1 MSARGLKIAASL
13 AMIMMVAISVPI
25 LADINEPRDYSE
37 GMLIDFG
44 RYDGVWVPMEKE
56 EKTIAEA
63 LDQSCTAKGYAVIKD
78 VNGIPESINGITNNS
93 VRTWT
98 IWTTPKGSG
107 VWEKQNGSPEDLY
120 MKDFG
125 FVTFAFSYEGYTP
138 LSCVDAEGR
147 CIFNDGTL
155 YRTITLAPSC
165 TEMYYAIHGIGGLV
179 GTDLYS
185 NYPAAITDMRG
196 SGRIAAIGGY
206 TNPSYEK
213 VLGQR
218 PDIVIGEAD
227 IGGHL
232 DVAKRLRS
240 TNVVT
245 LMLPESDSTD
255 AICRNIWAIG
265 QATGNPE
272 NAKVVTDN
280 ITEQLDNILSGIKN
294 TVKKDVLLA
303 LGILPSAFTSG
314 DNTYMDDAT
323 QYARGTNI
331 FGEENLGWF
340 PSSAEEVK
348 DRNPQVIIIV
358 SESRVT
364 TQAEYDEKMEWIK
377 SNNPQWA
384 GTDAFKNGEV
394 YFFSGQAADVLS
406 RPGPRVCQAAELLAN
421 ALHPERFS
429 NPIPKYVSDDY
440 KDYLTVS
447 AGW

>member
-1 MSARGLKIAASL
+1 MSARGLKTAASL
-13 AMIMMVAISVPI
+13 AIIMLVAISVPV

-44 RYDGVWVPMEKE
+44 RYDGVWIPAEKGD
-56 EKTIAEA
+56 KTIAEV
-63 LDQSCTAKGYAVIKD
+63 LDYSCTAKGYAVVKD
-78 VNGIPESINGITNNS
+78 SSGIPESINGVSNNS

-98 IWTTPKGSG
+98 LWTTPKDSG
-107 VWEKQNGSPEDLY
+107 VWEKQNGLPENLY

-138 LSCVDAEGR
+138 LPCVDAEGR

-155 YRTITLAPSC
+155 LRAITLAPSC
-165 TEMYYAIHGIGGLV
+165 TEMYYAIHGVGGLV

-185 NYPAAITDMRG
+185 NYPVSISDMRE
-196 SGRIAAIGGY
+196 SGRVAAIGGY

-213 VLGQR
+213 VLGQS
-218 PDIVIGEAD
+218 PDIVIGEAS

-240 TNVVT
+240 TNVST
-245 LMLPESDSTD
+245 LMLPESDSMD
-255 AICRNIWAIG
+255 AICRNIWTIG

-272 NAKVVTDN
+272 NAKAVTN
-280 ITEQLDNILSGIKN
+280 SITAQLDSILSGIKN
-294 TVKKDVLLA
+294 TVRKDVLLA
-303 LGILPSAFTSG
+303 LGMLPSAFTSG

-323 QYARGTNI
+323 KYARGTNI

-348 DRNPQVIIIV
+348 DRNPQVIMIV
-358 SESRVT
+358 SESAVT
-364 TQAEYDEKMEWIK
+364 TQAEYDEKMEWIRN
-377 SNNPQWA
+377 NNPQWA

-406 RPGPRVCQAAELLAN
+406 RPGPRVCQATELLAN
-421 ALHPERFS
+421 ALHPECFS
-429 NPIPKYVSDDY
+429 NPLPKYVGDDY
-440 KDYLTVS
+440 RDYLTVS